1 MRALKL
7 IPVVLCFLVLGAH
20 ASRSGLAL
28 PVAIAIAALP
38 LLLLVRRSWAPRL
51 LQAALLVGAA
61 EWVRAILG
69 HVAVRRAQGVSY
81 LRMVLILA
89 AVALVT
95 ALSALAPRNWSR
107 RNGPREAV

>member
-7 IPVVLCFLVLGAH
+7 IPVALCFLVLGAH

-28 PVAIAIAALP
+28 PVALAIAALP
-38 LLLLVRRSWAPRL
+38 LLLLIRKSWVPRL

-61 EWVRAILG
+61 EWVRAIVG
-69 HVAVRRAQGVSY
+69 HVAVRRAHGMPYQ
-81 LRMVLILA
+81 RMAIILG

-95 ALSALAPRNWSR
+95 ALSALALRNWR
-107 RNGPREAV
+107 RSTGREGTA